1 MPDEPF
7 QEGTRVHRSLRIGL
21 LAIGLLVL
29 GAAAVWAH
37 TPDGPPLP
45 GGVSA
50 DSLVVEKTE
59 HRLTLYARG
68 RAQKTYRVALG
79 RGGLEAKRREG
90 DLRVP
95 EGRYRIDSRLER
107 SAFHRA
113 LHVSYP
119 DSADIVRANRAGV
132 APGHSI
138 MVHGI
143 RNGVGWIGR
152 LHRLVDWT
160 AGCVA
165 VTNVEIR
172 ELWRAVPDGTP
183 ILIRP

>member
-1 MPDEPF
+1 ML
-7 QEGTRVHRSLRIGL
+7 SIGL
-21 LAIGLLVL
+21 LML

-37 TPDGPPLP
+37 TSDGPSLP
-45 GGVSA
+45 ETVRA
-50 DSLVVEKTE
+50 DSLVVEKAK
-59 HRLTLYARG
+59 HRLTLCAQG
-68 RAQKTYRVALG
+68 RAEKTYRVALG
-79 RGGLEAKRREG
+79 RGGLDAKHREG

-95 EGRYRIDSRLER
+95 EGRYRIDSRLAR

-119 DSADIVRANRAGV
+119 DSADIVRAKQAGV

-143 RNGVGWIGR
+143 RNGVGWVGR
-152 LHRLVDWT
+152 FHRLVDWT

-165 VTNVEIR
+165 VTNAEIM

>member
-1 MPDEPF
+1 MP
-7 QEGTRVHRSLRIGL
+7 HSLRIGL
-21 LAIGLLVL
+21 LSLGVLLV
-29 GAAAVWAH
+29 GAGAVWAH
-37 TPDGPPLP
+37 TSDGPPLP
-45 GGVSA
+45 DTIRA
-50 DSLVVEKTE
+50 DSLIVEKAR
-59 HRLTLYARG
+59 HRLTLYAQG

-79 RGGLEAKRREG
+79 RGGLEAKDREG

-95 EGRYRIDSRLER
+95 EGRYRIDDRLAR

-113 LHVSYP
+113 LHISYP
-119 DSADIVRANRAGV
+119 DSADLVRANQAGL

-143 RNGVGWIGR
+143 RNGVGWVGR
-152 LHRLVDWT
+152 FHRLVDWT

-165 VTNVEIR
+165 VTNTEIE